1 MKLHKI
7 KRAAPDDS
15 APYSLKMWIEFDDD
29 PKAIVDLAE
38 TFAVGGVFVALHDRS
53 RFATVR
59 VADDGRSILWQTGPA
74 VEDVVDLCADALW
87 LMAHPEDSAE
97 AMAPP

>member
-15 APYSLKMWIEFDDD
+15 ASYGLKMWIEFDDD

-38 TFAVGGVFVALHDRS
+38 TFAVGGVFDALRDRK
-53 RFATVR
+53 RFATVE
-59 VADDGRSILWQTGPA
+59 VADDGRSILWRTGPA
-74 VEDVVDLCADALW
+74 VEDIVDLCADALW
-87 LMAHPEDSAE
+87 LMAHPEDRAE